1 MLPAAGVSSDSELSA
16 GESTAAKEKLNL
28 ILPKLA
34 VFPARGTCAVG
45 RDACFRRRSVIN
57 SAPPSLIG
65 CRITRLQQQ
74 ATLGINWHHGDEI
87 RRWICGKLGV
97 LCICSSERSLLI

>member
-1 MLPAAGVSSDSELSA
+1 MSPAAGVSSDSELSA

-45 RDACFRRRSVIN
+45 RDACFRRRSVVK

-65 CRITRLQQQ
+65 CRIRRLQQ
-74 ATLGINWHHGDEI
+74 ATLHPLGITAI
-87 RRWICGKLGV
+87 RHDGGV
-97 LCICSSERSLLI
+97 VES